1 MRELCAYP
9 TYIRYTLLA
18 ISFYHRQAEIIDYLA
33 DLLNEIML
41 KFGNKAKNTTRN
53 KAVVELEKVLGKNK
67 HIINLLKANV
77 YYRNGIIQ
85 DTLFSIVDSLAI

>member
-41 KFGNKAKNTTRN
+41 KFGNKA
-53 KAVVELEKVLGKNK
+53 VVELEKVLGKNK